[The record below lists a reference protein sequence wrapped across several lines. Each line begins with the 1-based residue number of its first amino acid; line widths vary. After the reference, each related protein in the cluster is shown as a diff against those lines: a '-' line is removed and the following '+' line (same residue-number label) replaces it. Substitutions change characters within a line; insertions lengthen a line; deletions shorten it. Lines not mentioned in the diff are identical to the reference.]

1 MKQKEIKKNDLCTI
15 KSIILTSTNSF
26 MNFEIS
32 ISKFGLKMEEKNSWF
47 QLRNSIQ
54 MDCMDKFSLLQ
65 HGAT

>member
-26 MNFEIS
+26 MNFENS

-54 MDCMDKFSLLQ
+54 MDCMDKFSLL
-65 HGAT
+65 